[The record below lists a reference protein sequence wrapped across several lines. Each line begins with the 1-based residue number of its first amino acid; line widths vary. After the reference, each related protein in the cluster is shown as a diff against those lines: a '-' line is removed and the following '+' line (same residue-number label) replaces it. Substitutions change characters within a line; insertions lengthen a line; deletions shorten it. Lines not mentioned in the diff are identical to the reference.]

1 VSVFA
6 QRFPHLGAPTSIFDA
21 VEVGD
26 VDIVA
31 LITVTHGYSNYSTTR
46 RY

>member
-1 VSVFA
+1 
-6 QRFPHLGAPTSIFDA
+6 
-21 VEVGD
+21 VGD

-31 LITVTHGYSNYSTTR
+31 LITVTHGCSNYSTTR

>member
-1 VSVFA
+1 
-6 QRFPHLGAPTSIFDA
+6 
-21 VEVGD
+21 VGD

-31 LITVTHGYSNYSTTR
+31 LITVTHGYSNYSVTR